1 MTSWD
6 KTWGGTS
13 SCAEA
18 ARDESCGKDTVASV
32 RLSAITAAAAVA
44 AAAAVVAAICFS
56 TAALV
61 VFVTEVFLDAA
72 KGKTD

>member
-6 KTWGGTS
+6 KTWGWTS

-32 RLSAITAAAAVA
+32 RLSAITAAAVA
-44 AAAAVVAAICFS
+44 AATAVVAAICFS

-61 VFVTEVFLDAA
+61 VFVTPVFLDAA
-72 KGKTD
+72 KGRAV